1 MQTRSKSCP
10 CIDIKRSPASD
21 DKRQD
26 WIRSIFVDHKLY
38 FPCRTLFNDPFDCV
52 MPSFS
57 GTPSTVVKRFVED
70 FVELK
75 FPGAPA
81 SDKAAMISKL
91 VSAQSLEGLQKDLQ
105 HDVDQAGIL
114 CLSKIRSDILMWAHY
129 ADGHKGLCLEFDGS
143 ANSDFFGE
151 AQPVEYSDYSP
162 LPLHKDSGSQMA
174 RIVLTKSTHWAYEQE
189 YRIILPNQACTSV
202 SFPKELLTGVI
213 FGCLM
218 PETLRQT
225 VRSWAAAGNCGPAFF
240 EARLKTDQFG
250 LDTVRI
256 S

>member
-1 MQTRSKSCP
+1 
-10 CIDIKRSPASD
+10 
-21 DKRQD
+21 
-26 WIRSIFVDHKLY
+26 
-38 FPCRTLFNDPFDCV
+38 
-52 MPSFS
+52 MP
-57 GTPSTVVKRFVED
+57 GTVVKRFVED
-70 FVELK
+70 FVERK
-75 FPGAPA
+75 FPEAPA

-91 VSAQSLEGLQKDLQ
+91 MSAESLEGLRKELQ

-114 CLSKIRSDILMWAHY
+114 CLSKIRSDILMWSHY

-143 ANSDFFGE
+143 ANSDFFGA

-162 LPLHKDSGSQMA
+162 LPLDKDSGSQMA

-189 YRIILPNQACTSV
+189 YRIILPNQACTAV
-202 SFPKELLTGVI
+202 SFPKELLTAVI

-225 VRSWAAAGNCGPAFF
+225 VRSWASSGNCDPAFF

-250 LDTVRI
+250 LAIVRI